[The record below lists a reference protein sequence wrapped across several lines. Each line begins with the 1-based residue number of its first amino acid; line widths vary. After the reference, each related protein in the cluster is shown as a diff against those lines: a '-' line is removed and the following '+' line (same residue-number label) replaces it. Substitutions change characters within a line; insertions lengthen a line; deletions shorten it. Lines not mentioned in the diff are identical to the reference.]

1 MHIFSSTP
9 LLPALMTAL
18 GIGLMIGMVRE
29 RTHLETFA
37 GVRTHALTAL
47 AAVLST
53 SLGTGPFLILLG
65 LVLVLVSL
73 AYWRSAAQD
82 AGMTGEIALMMTAL
96 LGSLAVI
103 QTALAAGLGALAA
116 VLLYAKTPLHRFA
129 KEVLS
134 EREVHDGI
142 ILLASALIVLPLL
155 PDRAIDHYGVL
166 NPAKLWRLVVLVMLV
181 GAIAHVALRLVG
193 NRWGL
198 PLAGFFSGYVSS
210 TAATLSSAG
219 TARAEPELKSPAL
232 AAALLANVASLSLFI
247 PILLAMAPAYL
258 HAIRFELAAAIA
270 ALVLLSVFGLRYS
283 RDAITE
289 SSVAQ
294 KRMFRI
300 QHALALVAII
310 AAILFLTAYL
320 NEVLGSEWAVALALF
335 ASAAELH
342 AALVG
347 VAELSKAGALPHPEW
362 GFFGLLLVSFA
373 VKTGIAWY
381 AGGRDFAWRFGAA
394 MLTALGVVA
403 AVILLRG

>member
-1 MHIFSSTP
+1 M
-9 LLPALMTAL
+9 
-18 GIGLMIGMVRE
+18 
-29 RTHLETFA
+29 
-37 GVRTHALTAL
+37 
-47 AAVLST
+47 
-53 SLGTGPFLILLG
+53 
-65 LVLVLVSL
+65 LVLVSL

-82 AGMTGEIALMMTAL
+82 AGMTGEVALMVTAL
-96 LGSLAVI
+96 LGSLAVT

-155 PDRAIDHYGVL
+155 PDRAIDPYGVL

-258 HAIRFELAAAIA
+258 RAIRFELAAAIA
-270 ALVLLSVFGLRYS
+270 VLVMLSVFGLRYS

-362 GFFGLLLVSFA
+362 GFFGLLLVSFT